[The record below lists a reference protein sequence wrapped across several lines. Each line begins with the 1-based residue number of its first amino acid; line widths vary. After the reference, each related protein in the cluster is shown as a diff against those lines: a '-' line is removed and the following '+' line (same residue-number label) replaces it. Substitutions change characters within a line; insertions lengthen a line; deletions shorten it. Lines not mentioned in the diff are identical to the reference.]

1 LSENSVKSTFVDDE
15 VRAALEARSAGRI
28 RDVLI
33 FSIDGTSYSQL
44 PNWLKEINVA
54 QHLRSPK
61 QIARRIDATLMELSL
76 KEGILSDFYFGRENE
91 ELIFRQALA
100 KPKASSPIAVHVVGN
115 HGVGRKTF
123 LRKSLSSVAPRNYA
137 AYVEIPLDEYESVT
151 ELYRKLYDVWEVYNP
166 LTAGEAFL
174 AFKNLSD
181 QEKISEVSKYIR
193 RLAEADTLPVFV
205 DDGGVFQDDGDYHPH
220 FPLIFNEL
228 SDIARPTVSFI
239 QARMMRH
246 SLKQRYLRSFH
257 IRIPSLSDE
266 TVYQLL
272 CMKLKELEIDFTES
286 EVRKACE
293 FTDGH
298 PYNINLVVSFIAD
311 IGFDIFLANPSEI
324 IEIKSQRGHDFI
336 KRIQFSELEADI
348 VAVLHE
354 YRYCDLEFL
363 LAALEVDAN
372 ELTEAVRRLE
382 DFCCIERKDR
392 MITLSPPI
400 RDAVRRDKRFGRTD
414 DWLGS
419 VGRRIV
425 AAIKEYES
433 SESLS
438 ISFLDSAIPEILR
451 SGSGFGFVSALI
463 LPSHFLRVG
472 RDYYDKGNFRRSIEF
487 CQKAL
492 EGDAQL
498 SMDAKIEA
506 SRLLGLAITRLNPDD
521 LRVNSILDKLRS
533 YGTTTSKRVGFFIEG
548 FRARRKGRYDVAEE
562 KFKLASQLDK
572 ENYHINR
579 ELSSVLCRLG
589 RFAEAE
595 PFARAAYNRSPDNPY
610 IVDVLIESL
619 EGMAQQ
625 GLAVNGK
632 EIARLNGDLEAICT
646 DGGFHF
652 HKVRNSRKLYGQ
664 SKQIEAISMLAKVI
678 SGDRNDLEAHFRRG
692 QMYVRSHDLK
702 RARND
707 IARIR
712 TMGESETD
720 AFRYADELEVD
731 CLIAESRFVE
741 AKSEIET
748 KFGGASGI
756 EKRLYRSL
764 VSAIAYAPSGVP
776 QWLKDWSKQYR

>member
-1 LSENSVKSTFVDDE
+1 
-15 VRAALEARSAGRI
+15 
-28 RDVLI
+28 
-33 FSIDGTSYSQL
+33 
-44 PNWLKEINVA
+44 
-54 QHLRSPK
+54 
-61 QIARRIDATLMELSL
+61 MELSL
-76 KEGILSDFYFGRENE
+76 KEGVISDFYFGRDGE
-91 ELIFRQALA
+91 ELNFRQALA

-123 LRKSLSSVAPRNYA
+123 LRKSLGSVAPRNYA
-137 AYVEIPLDEYESVT
+137 AFIEIPLDEYESIT
-151 ELYRKLYDVWEVYNP
+151 ELYRKLYDVWEIYNP

-174 AFKNLSD
+174 AFKDLSD
-181 QEKISEVSKYIR
+181 SDKIKEVSKYIR
-193 RLAEADTLPVFV
+193 QLAEADTLPVFV

-228 SDIARPTVSFI
+228 SDIARPTLSFI

-246 SLKQRYLRSFH
+246 ALKQRYPRSFH

-272 CMKLKELEIDFTES
+272 CLKLKELDIDFTEA

-298 PYNINLVVSFIAD
+298 PYNINLVVSFIAAD
-311 IGFDIFLANPSEI
+311 GFDVFLANPSDV
-324 IEIKSQRGHDFI
+324 IEIKSQRGHDFM
-336 KRIQFSELEADI
+336 KRIQFSTLEADI

-372 ELTEAVRRLE
+372 LLTESVRKLE

-400 RDAVRRDKRFGRTD
+400 RDAVRRDKRFGRAD

-419 VGRRIV
+419 VGQRIV
-425 AAIKEYES
+425 AAIKEYEA

-451 SGSGFGFVSALI
+451 SGSGVGFVSALI

-506 SRLLGLAITRLNPDD
+506 SRLLGLAITRLDPDD
-521 LRVNSILDKLRS
+521 LRVNGILDKLRA
-533 YGTTTSKRVGFFIEG
+533 YGTNTSKRVGFFIEG
-548 FRARRKGRYDVAEE
+548 FRARRKGKYDVAEE
-562 KFKLASQLDK
+562 KFRLASQLDK

-595 PFARAAYNRSPDNPY
+595 PFARAAYN
-610 IVDVLIESL
+610 
-619 EGMAQQ
+619 
-625 GLAVNGK
+625 
-632 EIARLNGDLEAICT
+632 
-646 DGGFHF
+646 
-652 HKVRNSRKLYGQ
+652 
-664 SKQIEAISMLAKVI
+664 
-678 SGDRNDLEAHFRRG
+678 
-692 QMYVRSHDLK
+692 
-702 RARND
+702 
-707 IARIR
+707 
-712 TMGESETD
+712 
-720 AFRYADELEVD
+720 
-731 CLIAESRFVE
+731 
-741 AKSEIET
+741 
-748 KFGGASGI
+748 
-756 EKRLYRSL
+756 
-764 VSAIAYAPSGVP
+764 
-776 QWLKDWSKQYR
+776 